1 GAALLM
7 SGPQP
12 HWDLRPY
19 QANDTERT
27 VHEKSSLVLLG
38 RVGPMYF
45 FRVVPY
51 EGQWRWQRG
60 APAVEGLHTYA
71 EAIYLAESE
80 AAMHRASEV
89 HVEDETGH
97 VEVVARFAPLE

>member
-1 GAALLM
+1 M

-51 EGQWRWQRG
+51 EGQWRCKPG
-60 APAVEGLHTYA
+60 ARVLEVLDTYA

-80 AAMHRASEV
+80 AALHRPSEV

-97 VEVVARFAPLE
+97 VEVVARFASLE